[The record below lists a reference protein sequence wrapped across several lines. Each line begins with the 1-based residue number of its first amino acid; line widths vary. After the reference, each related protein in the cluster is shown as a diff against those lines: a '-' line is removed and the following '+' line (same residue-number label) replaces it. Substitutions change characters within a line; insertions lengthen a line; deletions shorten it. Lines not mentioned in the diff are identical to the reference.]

1 MPDVMVIQG
10 EPSFKLRSNCI
21 ITNPYLIVEILS
33 PSTKNF
39 DLSEKL
45 PEYKLLNSLQQ
56 VIYVNPKKINVST
69 YTRTENRNA
78 WINQDFYSI
87 DNSVIVEGV
96 SVSLSDIYRKVK
108 FDKL

>member
-56 VIYVNPKKINVST
+56 VIYVNPKRLMFLHTLAPKIVT
-69 YTRTENRNA
+69 LGL
-78 WINQDFYSI
+78 IKIF
-87 DNSVIVEGV
+87 IVLII
-96 SVSLSDIYRKVK
+96 LS
-108 FDKL
+108 